1 MMSSEGTAENSPEE
15 RYQQLVEL
23 SPSAKYVFKILQHGG
38 KLTQDELAERT
49 LLPKRTI
56 QYALDRLKEKGL
68 IEPEIDVSDA
78 RCRKYSP
85 NEIRRSDEG

>member
-1 MMSSEGTAENSPEE
+1 MSSEETAGNSPEE
-15 RYQQLVEL
+15 RYKRLVES

-38 KLTQDELAERT
+38 TLTQDELAERT

-68 IEPEIDVSDA
+68 IEPEIDVKDA
-78 RCRKYSP
+78 RRRKYSS
-85 NEIRRSDEG
+85 NEIRRSDES